1 VGHVSPLE
9 MRCGCQRPVS
19 SKSRQIRIPPL
30 YPSSLDGMPNQF
42 LDHVVFFSRSSA
54 GLVRLS
60 LHVVKVQ
67 GGALIFLQYQGL
79 VHFDSTPATPGYCHS
94 IQHPQLPCRVAGIN
108 KEVRRKIIAG
118 PCVRSGTLSTSERW
132 ECGRP
137 LLDLLFDGRRS
148 VSHISCSSV
157 SKVLNKKCLPRVSI
171 LHLIYLL
178 VGCPVEFPNLPW
190 QRLVG
195 SSVTTSPYPLFDTEL
210 IFS

>member
-1 VGHVSPLE
+1 
-9 MRCGCQRPVS
+9 
-19 SKSRQIRIPPL
+19 
-30 YPSSLDGMPNQF
+30 MPNQF
-42 LDHVVFFSRSSA
+42 LGHVFFFSRSSA

-67 GGALIFLQYQGL
+67 GANLSAITRLSP
-79 VHFDSTPATPGYCHS
+79 FDSTPATPGCCHS
-94 IQHPQLPCRVAGIN
+94 IQNPQLPCRVAGIS

-118 PCVRSGTLSTSERW
+118 LCVRSGTVSTSEIW

-157 SKVLNKKCLPRVSI
+157 SKVLNKQCLPRVSI
-171 LHLIYLL
+171 LDLIYLL
-178 VGCPVEFPNLPW
+178 AGYPVEFPNLPW
-190 QRLVG
+190 QRLVC